1 VLAMLTGQPP
11 EMFQDHVNTQDPVS
25 WSSAL
30 RPYGLRLAYCP
41 TDVRRLCFYLPELVA
56 LDDLFTL
63 SYYSPTDGATI
74 LQDPDTNDW
83 VCSSHIVVLHRSE
96 ILDPAKGEGLDA
108 RSHPCGDHHTKRIF
122 RLVPAEHER
131 GCDISMNALISVR
144 RKKARLKC
152 PCIVIGIAD
161 HTKESGNGGVLI
173 VA

>member
-1 VLAMLTGQPP
+1 MPYNKSCSLWPNHDEHFFRERDIQPQRQAPKNCVSTVLAMLTGQPP

-131 GCDISMNALISVR
+131 GL
-144 RKKARLKC
+144 
-152 PCIVIGIAD
+152 
-161 HTKESGNGGVLI
+161 
-173 VA
+173 